1 VPEFTQDEQYRQLL
15 EMVRGYLDGINDI
28 RMLAQF
34 CVPFLIESMEN
45 ALLNEVMKTIGV
57 VYSME
62 LYPIEESKK
71 QTLIA
76 DTDLALRK
84 FIGYHIPTN

>member
-1 VPEFTQDEQYRQLL
+1 MPVFTQEEKYQQLL
-15 EMVRGYLDGINDI
+15 ELVRGYLDGINDI

-34 CVPFLIESMEN
+34 CVPFLIDRMEN
-45 ALLNEVMKTIGV
+45 PLLSEVMKTIGV
-57 VYSME
+57 FYS
-62 LYPIEESKK
+62 LDRYPIEESHK

-76 DTDLALRK
+76 ETDLALRK